1 MKERIDYTE
10 ARDILLALAKPAGV
24 ESVPLESSGGRLLAH
39 RLTARENVPAFDR
52 SPYDGYALRAADTAG
67 AEKSSPVILEIT
79 EEIPAGS
86 VPGVPVA
93 AGYAAKLL
101 TGAPIPPGADA
112 VVKYEDTEF
121 TEREVKIFSALRS
134 GENIVRAG
142 EDVKQG
148 QLLAESG
155 TRIDPG
161 LAGTLAA
168 QGAAAPE
175 VFRRPSIALITTGS
189 ELAEPGEVLSGG
201 MIYNSNRYVLQTAL
215 EKEGCTVCYLGIA
228 GDRAEKIAELITEGL
243 SRCDAVILTGG
254 VSAGDYDLTPR
265 AMELAGAELLV
276 KGVSMKPGMAC
287 AYGIA
292 GDKLVIGL
300 SGNPAA
306 AITNFY
312 SVVMPVI
319 RKLCG
324 CRYCVP
330 QEITVTLAGD
340 FNKKSKG
347 TRLLRGK
354 LELSGG
360 RAVMR
365 LPKEQGNAAISSMI
379 DCDVMAV
386 VPAGSG
392 ALKAG
397 TELKGFLI

>member
-1 MKERIDYTE
+1 MKERIDYIE
-10 ARDILLALAKPAGV
+10 ARDILLALARPVGT
-24 ESVPLESSGGRLLAH
+24 ESVPLESSGGRLLAR
-39 RLTARENVPAFDR
+39 RLTARENVPTFDR

-67 AEKSSPVILEIT
+67 AEKDSPVVLAIT

-86 VPGVPVA
+86 VPSVPVA
-93 AGYAAKLL
+93 AGHAAKIL
-101 TGAPIPPGADA
+101 TGAPIPPGADV

-121 TEREVKIFSALRS
+121 TKREVKIFSALRS

-142 EDVKQG
+142 EDVKEG

-168 QGAAAPE
+168 QGVSAPE
-175 VFRRPSIALITTGS
+175 VFQRPGVALITTGS
-189 ELAEPGEVLSGG
+189 ELAEPGDVLGGG
-201 MIYNSNRYVLQTAL
+201 MIYNSNRYVLQAAL
-215 EKEGCTVCYLGIA
+215 EKEGCNVHYLGIA
-228 GDRAEKIAELITEGL
+228 GDSAEKIAALITDGL

-276 KGVSMKPGMAC
+276 NGVSMKPGMAC
-287 AYGIA
+287 AYGLA
-292 GDKLVIGL
+292 GGKLVFAL

-306 AITNFY
+306 AVTNFY
-312 SVVMPVI
+312 SVVLPAI
-319 RKLCG
+319 RKMCG
-324 CRYCVP
+324 SRQCVP
-330 QEITVTLAGD
+330 PEITVTLGGD
-340 FNKKSKG
+340 FNKKSRD

-354 LELSGG
+354 LELSEG

-365 LPKEQGNAAISSMI
+365 LPEEQGNAVISSMI
-379 DCDVMAV
+379 GCDVIAV

-392 ALKAG
+392 TLKAG
-397 TELKGFLI
+397 TELKGVLI